1 MDLGIDFSLI
11 IYILVGALV
20 GLGVPYYFLQSGKFY
35 AGVGFLLAALATLI
49 FFGLRWFNG
58 LRLDTTFFG
67 ATSTTQSW
75 PPQINYCPDFLSL
88 KQIGANYYCVDAMGV
103 SKFPRFTE
111 SSAVDTSRPGNY
123 LPLTQTNTA
132 TLYQPLLMASGL
144 RWEGVYDGIS
154 AANIKPPF
162 PAF

>member
-35 AGVGFLLAALATLI
+35 AGAGFLLAALATLI
-49 FFGLRWFNG
+49 FFGLRWFNS
-58 LRLDTTFFG
+58 LRLNTTFFG

-88 KQIGANYYCVDAMGV
+88 KQVGANYYCVDAMGV
-103 SKFPRFTE
+103 SKLTRFTD
-111 SSAVDTSRPGNY
+111 SSVVDTSRTGNY
-123 LPLTQTNTA
+123 LPLMATNTA

-144 RWEGVYDGIS
+144 RWEGIYDGIS